1 MAMEHAM
8 KCVGAVLAH
17 GVGTERR
24 PAQRSVLTCA
34 ELQQLVACLR
44 ADVVLVQPLEQSPD
58 PLVDLSTARHTNTRV
73 SCLPPRQRQGTKTEG
88 TQAVLTS
95 SNFRFA
101 TAEVAADADC
111 VYTLVN
117 DTITGCG
124 GPISGRRQM

>member
-1 MAMEHAM
+1 MTMEHAM

-73 SCLPPRQRQGTKTEG
+73 SCLPPRLS
-88 TQAVLTS
+88 AS
-95 SNFRFA
+95 A
-101 TAEVAADADC
+101 TAAGNKDGRNSGSAYVFQFPLRDC
-111 VYTLVN
+111 R
-117 DTITGCG
+117 G
-124 GPISGRRQM
+124 GG